1 MFEMSTDV
9 GTHFYKPI
17 EVELENYSE
26 SIDMWCV
33 GLILYLCVSEYP
45 FKIVEEN
52 GSYVPVYCEIP
63 YLKEWN
69 AYTLEMKDLV

>member
-1 MFEMSTDV
+1 MSTDV
-9 GTHFYKPI
+9 GTHFYKPV

-33 GLILYLCVSEYP
+33 GLILYLCVSNYP

-52 GSYVPVYCEIP
+52 G
-63 YLKEWN
+63 
-69 AYTLEMKDLV
+69 